1 MATDAAATKTGSRVG
16 THGFGNQ
23 FWRQERERAPE
34 AEAGCCAG
42 AGAGHTLHCCQ
53 VDGHDVRD
61 LTMDSLQGIMTVVP
75 QDIVLFNDTV
85 RQNIAY
91 GNFDASDE
99 EIEAA
104 AS

>member
-1 MATDAAATKTGSRVG
+1 M
-16 THGFGNQ
+16 
-23 FWRQERERAPE
+23 
-34 AEAGCCAG
+34 
-42 AGAGHTLHCCQ
+42 
-53 VDGHDVRD
+53 RD